1 MQETR
6 IPSLGQEDP
15 LKREWQP
22 TPVFFLGKFHGQG
35 DLMGYRPGG
44 HKELDMTE
52 GLSMHAQ
59 VYVYVI
65 FSIKKRYP
73 VICNNLLEPRGHYA

>member
-1 MQETR
+1 MQFPYLGSDSKNLPAMQETR

-52 GLSMHAQ
+52 GLNVHTYHNE
-59 VYVYVI
+59 V
-65 FSIKKRYP
+65 P
-73 VICNNLLEPRGHYA
+73 LHIC